1 MCSAVRFVALYHYA
15 IWAVL
20 DLDVFHNFGL
30 DWCSPKHEFPLFW
43 PFGQILKC
51 CANFSLFLPNKFLC
65 LKWLIF
71 YNSITCVCAGTRAC
85 NVCKFFFHHYLWCV
99 WLLDFAGDFGWFKY
113 NHAIW
118 VVLWTLL
125 SLKTKFTFAI
135 FILALPIGTFAYKR
149 QKLKRYFSNSIL
161 LFENICIWVL
171 ASSNLEVEVLK

>member
-1 MCSAVRFVALYHYA
+1 M
-15 IWAVL
+15 
-20 DLDVFHNFGL
+20 
-30 DWCSPKHEFPLFW
+30 
-43 PFGQILKC
+43 
-51 CANFSLFLPNKFLC
+51 
-65 LKWLIF
+65 LIF
-71 YNSITCVCAGTRAC
+71 LYFFPTSFYVWNDLSFIIVLLVCVRARAHAMCAS
-85 NVCKFFFHHYLWCV
+85 FFSSTTLWCV